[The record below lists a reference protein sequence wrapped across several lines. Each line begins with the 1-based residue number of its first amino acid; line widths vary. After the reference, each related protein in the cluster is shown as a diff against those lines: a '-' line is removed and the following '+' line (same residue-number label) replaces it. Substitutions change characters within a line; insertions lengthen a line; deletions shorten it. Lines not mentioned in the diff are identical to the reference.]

1 MLLLTSLAALGIRRH
16 IEIAWQSG
24 YTWIQ
29 ECRELISNFPCLRL
43 RALAA
48 GSPGVPLGFHWGSTG
63 VPLVS
68 ASSLMGWGQPMC
80 CRSEPPGANNAR
92 GEVFAPKYKKTLTEV
107 RVLLR

>member
-48 GSPGVPLGFHWGSTG
+48 GSPGVPLGFHWGSPG
-63 VPLVS
+63 FGIFADGLGPADVLPER
-68 ASSLMGWGQPMC
+68 AA
-80 CRSEPPGANNAR
+80 RSKQRSGR
-92 GEVFAPKYKKTLTEV
+92 GLRAQIQKKL
-107 RVLLR
+107 